1 MNDEKYCIGTAGFMI
16 GGIKWLRLKTMNC
29 IEVNSTFYRNPSV
42 NTVKSWLNYPENV
55 KLSIK
60 VPKYITHIK
69 RLNDVKSAWTM
80 LWNTLEPCKGKII
93 AILFQLPPSFAYT
106 MNTLQRIKDLKEY
119 LPKDMNIVFEF
130 RNSTWI
136 TQTIYDEIDKL
147 NIIISGTYLKKEENS
162 NWIGDMP
169 SGFNFGNPDGNI
181 SYMRIHGMKGYIGA
195 LSETELHELYKRIQI
210 SNQKKHVI
218 IFNNTFFK
226 KRDRREIIN
235 DNSISYAAIYN
246 AGQMREIINAT

>member
-29 IEVNSTFYRNPSV
+29 IEVNSTFYRSPSV

-69 RLNDVKSAWTM
+69 RLKDVKAAWTM
-80 LWNTLEPCKGKII
+80 LWNTIEPCKGKII

-106 MNTLQRIKDLKEY
+106 MNTLQRIKDMKEY
-119 LPKDMNIVFEF
+119 LPKDVNIVFEF

-147 NIIISGTYLKKEENS
+147 NIIISGTYLKKQANS

-181 SYMRIHGMKGYIGA
+181 SYMRIHGMKGYRGE
-195 LSETELHELYKRIQI
+195 LSETELRELYKRIQI
-210 SNQKKHVI
+210 GNQKKHVI

-226 KRDRREIIN
+226 TRDRQKIIN
-235 DNSISYAAIYN
+235 GNSISYAAIYN
-246 AGQMREIINAT
+246 AGQMREIINAP